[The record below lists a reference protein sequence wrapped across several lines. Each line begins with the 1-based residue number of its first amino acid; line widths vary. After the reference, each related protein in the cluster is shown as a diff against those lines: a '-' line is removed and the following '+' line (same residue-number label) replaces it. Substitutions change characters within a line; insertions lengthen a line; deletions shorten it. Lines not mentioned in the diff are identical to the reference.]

1 MNYCFNLSFAL
12 SKCQTFSVIF
22 SSSPH
27 CSGTIYGFNV
37 TANKSVQQMA
47 AKNGI
52 PLRLHR
58 VIYKLIDQLKDD
70 LSSKLPPTTEENII
84 GKCIVNILLILNSI
98 KGWFFSFTSHASL
111 TTRPR
116 YNIYRHMQ
124 IETNIAQCVKWSITV
139 LQVEISRGPTDESL
153 TQIKLVRCKWKNEVA
168 LERCVFSLTLQG
180 RLRFWPCLMWRLGKR
195 GSQWLDVEFR
205 RASWTK
211 RWNSDLFEGEIFS
224 GKVNLCQLAV
234 LNTCYYNVFCFSCI
248 CLLLQDPWQHWNIWR
263 MMFWL

>member
-12 SKCQTFSVIF
+12 STCQTFSVIL
-22 SSSPH
+22 SLSPH

-84 GKCIVNILLILNSI
+84 GKCNFNILLILNWLLIVWYSI

-124 IETNIAQCVKWSITV
+124 IETNIAQCVKWSWEWTSQFCRWRFHEC
-139 LQVEISRGPTDESL
+139 LQTSHWL
-153 TQIKLVRCKWKNEVA
+153 KLKLVRCTWKNEVGG
-168 LERCVFSLTLQG
+168 LSCPLNVVFSPSH
-180 RLRFWPCLMWRLGKR
+180 FR
-195 GSQWLDVEFR
+195 GGFGSGHVWCDGWEKEDPSGWL
-205 RASWTK
+205 
-211 RWNSDLFEGEIFS
+211 
-224 GKVNLCQLAV
+224 
-234 LNTCYYNVFCFSCI
+234 
-248 CLLLQDPWQHWNIWR
+248 
-263 MMFWL
+263 